1 MRVGGDIIESAPMQI
16 LKRGIV
22 SLASGVANEME
33 WLGNEMEL
41 NTRTYLGNS
50 HLQLTSSLQLSC
62 STITIS
68 EIFVSAGPTLE
79 LALFL
84 ELCFPSNSKWPFII
98 QDSACLTN
106 PIWYSRMKS
115 RRLQLETKE
124 SPVQAVGKTLIRK
137 NSGKDYCDSEYW
149 KDFDVI

>member
-68 EIFVSAGPTLE
+68 EIFVSAG
-79 LALFL
+79 
-84 ELCFPSNSKWPFII
+84 
-98 QDSACLTN
+98 
-106 PIWYSRMKS
+106 
-115 RRLQLETKE
+115 
-124 SPVQAVGKTLIRK
+124 
-137 NSGKDYCDSEYW
+137 
-149 KDFDVI
+149 